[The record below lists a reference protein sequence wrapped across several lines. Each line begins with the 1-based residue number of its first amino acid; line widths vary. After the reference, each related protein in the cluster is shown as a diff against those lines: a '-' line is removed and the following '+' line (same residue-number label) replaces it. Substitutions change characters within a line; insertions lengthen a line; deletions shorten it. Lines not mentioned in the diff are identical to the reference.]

1 MDRLLR
7 DLYAARLR
15 GDLDAVCGSFSD
27 DARLQVAGASRPSP
41 LAVKASGAREYRA
54 LFNVMLKS
62 FKISDLT
69 ILSIIIDGAKAA
81 VHWRA
86 KVYSR
91 ITGTTAPTE
100 LIDLV
105 EVDDGGRITRYTEF
119 FIPRYL

>member
-41 LAVKASGAREYRA
+41 LAVKTSGAREYRA